1 MGIQEKNVTAS
12 DNMQSVNV
20 AGGYSVNSSEL
31 IEQEECGLVCGS
43 SLEVRDANGQVMYEN
58 LRAFLPLNDK
68 MNLIRLADKV
78 WMLVYIDKPKQVRL
92 NRFNVHL
99 QNGHCLLFDERGK
112 KHMDQESPHYRD
124 IFA

>member
-1 MGIQEKNVTAS
+1 MGITKEVTS
-12 DNMQSVNV
+12 SGNMQSVDV
-20 AGGYSVNSSEL
+20 AGGYSVNSSEM
-31 IEQEECGLVCGS
+31 IEQEDCGLVSGN
-43 SLEVRDANGQVMYEN
+43 SLVVKNSDGQVVYEN

-68 MNLIRLADKV
+68 MNLIRLADKMWV
-78 WMLVYIDKPKQVRL
+78 LVYTDKPKRVRL

-112 KHMDQESPHYRD
+112 KHMDQESPHYKN